1 MECPKAICKHLQ
13 ILLLVGCAN
22 SEALHQRKSSLVPF
36 FSEMLQRSC
45 VAQQSWGYS
54 VFVFFYQLE
63 ADRFGH
69 ADRVEKYLQ
78 VTCLELC
85 PHGRLLQ
92 CLQTGCRPGFLQPR
106 AAKAVSHL
114 APPCTAPRGM
124 SSTAVT

>member
-54 VFVFFYQLE
+54 VFVFFTSWRPIGLGMLTGWKNTCRSPVWSYARMGDSFSASRLAAGRDSSSPEQQKLCHTWLPHAQLLGE
-63 ADRFGH
+63 CH
-69 ADRVEKYLQ
+69 
-78 VTCLELC
+78 
-85 PHGRLLQ
+85 PLL
-92 CLQTGCRPGFLQPR
+92 
-106 AAKAVSHL
+106 
-114 APPCTAPRGM
+114 
-124 SSTAVT
+124 